1 MRCCQLCLLVSLH
14 THGLRILEPS
24 NGTLAAS
31 PLVARAAHRR
41 LSVDF
46 RELAKLAAG
55 DAAAGDEFGYSVA
68 IDGNTVVVGA
78 YGDDDAGSGSGSAY
92 VFRTTDGGATYDEV
106 AKLTASDAAAID
118 LFGRSVPIAGGT
130 IVVGAHY
137 EKGGF
142 GAVYVFR
149 TTDGGATYVEV
160 AKLTAADYAHRD
172 NFGSSVA
179 IDGGVIVIGAS
190 HYEKGGS
197 GAVYV
202 FRTTNGGATYGQVAK
217 LTASDAATYDFF
229 GWSVAIDGAT
239 VVVGAYNDGNTGV
252 SYGGSGS
259 AYVFLTTNGGATYD
273 QVAKLTAADAAAN
286 DYFGGSVAID
296 GATIVVGAI
305 GAGTGGAVYIFRTT
319 DGGVTYGQV
328 AKLTA
333 DDAATDDYF
342 GGSVAIDGDTIVVGA
357 DGDDDGGSSSGAVHV
372 FRTTDGGAT
381 YDQVAKLTADDVSSY
396 DYFGHSVAIAGGTVV
411 VGAYRDDDTGG
422 DSGSAYVFSSNVCP
436 PGSFSD
442 SGLLDGTG
450 QCTVCAASTYQ
461 PLSGQSACDPC
472 AAGRFSAEDGAVD
485 CEICLAGRSQ
495 PASGQSE
502 CVACATGRF
511 SAEENAVDCEACPA
525 GRIQPASGQSECVLC
540 AAGRFSVE
548 GNNIDCEAC
557 PAGRSQPASG
567 QSECVVCASGSFSAE
582 DNAVDCE
589 ACPAGRIQPASGQS
603 ECVACD
609 AGRFSAEDG
618 AVDCEACPA
627 GRSHPASGQSEC
639 SNIVCLPGT
648 YAPAGSASCDH
659 CPYNTYSSS
668 TGAAACDP
676 CPDDLKAGIG
686 QSYCSRCLPGEAEHI
701 ADDGLSITCL
711 KCQNGTFSPLGLYCE
726 VPPLGWYTPDAVQ
739 SLPCAAGSFARETY
753 ATSCTECPA
762 GRSQPASGQS
772 ECVTCLASTHQP
784 LPGQLECASCAAGR
798 FTADDFATEC
808 VECPAG
814 RSQPASGQSECI
826 DCVPETYQPKAG
838 RLGCEPCAAFQLGRG
853 SRSAVSCDYCGAGL
867 YLADDASATDGKNC
881 FD

>member
-296 GATIVVGAI
+296 
-305 GAGTGGAVYIFRTT
+305 
-319 DGGVTYGQV
+319 
-328 AKLTA
+328 
-333 DDAATDDYF
+333 
-342 GGSVAIDGDTIVVGA
+342 
-357 DGDDDGGSSSGAVHV
+357 
-372 FRTTDGGAT
+372 
-381 YDQVAKLTADDVSSY
+381 
-396 DYFGHSVAIAGGTVV
+396 GGTVV

-701 ADDGLSITCL
+701 ADDGLSLTCL